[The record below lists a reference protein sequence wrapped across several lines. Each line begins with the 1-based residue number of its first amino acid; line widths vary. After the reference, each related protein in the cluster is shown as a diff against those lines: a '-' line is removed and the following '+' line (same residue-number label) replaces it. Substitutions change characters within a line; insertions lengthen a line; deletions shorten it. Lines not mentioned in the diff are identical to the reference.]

1 MAKTYFI
8 DSENVGDS
16 WIELLELEEDET
28 STFLVFY
35 TSKSPRVDYEHVIA
49 LMRINKK
56 PTFIP
61 CFEGNNGLDFQLVS
75 YLGYLLHEETP
86 DEMII
91 VSKDTGFDAAV
102 KFWKERGQK
111 VIRKNP
117 DVLLKIVK
125 KEETSNIEDAPVSS
139 AEDDIPQAKK
149 MKSVGEDQ
157 KELYTIINCVGKDST
172 VEIHNACIH
181 FYGSKK
187 GEDIYK
193 ELKKEKFAAPS
204 VSWKVSTKNKRF
216 SDLIFKYC
224 NPSNVTVPKD
234 FQSFLNTQ
242 ILATDT
248 QKTVKNKFLKKYPNA
263 QSLNKILMPFYS
275 SFIKIKK

>member
-1 MAKTYFI
+1 MAKTYLI

-16 WIELLELEEDET
+16 WIELLVQEEDEN

-35 TSKSPRVDYEHVIA
+35 TSKSPRVDYEHILA
-49 LMRINKK
+49 LMWCKK
-56 PTFIP
+56 LPTFIP

-75 YLGYLLHEETP
+75 YLGYLLHEEAP

-102 KFWKERGQK
+102 KFWKQRGQK
-111 VIRKNP
+111 VIRKTP
-117 DVLLKIVK
+117 DVLLKTAK
-125 KEETSNIEDAPVSS
+125 KEESSDTEEAPVSPVEDAVPQVEKMDS
-139 AEDDIPQAKK
+139 AEEK
-149 MKSVGEDQ
+149 Q
-157 KELYTIINCVGKDST
+157 KELYTIINCIGKTST
-172 VEIHNACIH
+172 AEIHNACIH
-181 FYGSKK
+181 FYGSVE
-187 GEDIYK
+187 GEEIYK
-193 ELKKEKFAAPS
+193 KLKKEQFAAPS
-204 VSWKVSTKNKRF
+204 VSWKISTKNKRF